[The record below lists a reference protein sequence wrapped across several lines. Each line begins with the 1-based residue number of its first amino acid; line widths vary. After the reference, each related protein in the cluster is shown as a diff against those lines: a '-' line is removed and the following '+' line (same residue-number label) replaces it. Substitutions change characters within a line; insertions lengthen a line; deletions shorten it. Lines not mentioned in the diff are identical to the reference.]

1 MENPSP
7 NYIAR
12 PRDHHHHHHHHHQE
26 EPSDFNL
33 NDWDLKATRISRHNT
48 SSRRFSASNIRSF
61 REDNRSFRSNFTVSS
76 TASSPGY
83 PFKALQARSGY
94 VWECLSPE
102 GFALNSKWSD
112 AEKYISNPLSGQ
124 VPMEC
129 LSAKTLSARSFRNM
143 MTNRIT
149 MSAPLIFSASSNLS
163 YYSVQNNNKLASSN
177 PHENVLQI
185 PIPIQEKK
193 VVGATRD
200 VGVQSTPADLKSS
213 SPSPAST
220 PSIGE
225 RMTKRCGEESG
236 ESPHSNPKM
245 KSEEEIG
252 AKEETG
258 DDEDDEE
265 EEEEEEEGSSMRGS
279 DEREKEDRR
288 RSCRSRQVGCL
299 SWMSKRKQRESHRRP
314 ARNIKVFLSHIRAC
328 S

>member
-1 MENPSP
+1 MENQSP

-12 PRDHHHHHHHHHQE
+12 PRDHHQ

-61 REDNRSFRSNFTVSS
+61 REDNRSFRSNFTISS

-83 PFKALQARSGY
+83 PFKDEIDPSTYSFSTALKALQARSGY
-94 VWECLSPE
+94 AWECLSPE

-143 MTNRIT
+143 MTNRVT
-149 MSAPLIFSASSNLS
+149 MSAPLVFSASSHLS
-163 YYSVQNNNKLASSN
+163 YYSVQTNNKLASSN
-177 PHENVLQI
+177 PQENVLQ
-185 PIPIQEKK
+185 IPIQEKK

-200 VGVQSTPADLKSS
+200 VGVQSTLTDLKSS
-213 SPSPAST
+213 SPSPTST

-236 ESPHSNPKM
+236 ESPHSNSKT
-245 KSEEEIG
+245 KSEEEVG
-252 AKEETG
+252 QVGVKEETV
-258 DDEDDEE
+258 DEE
-265 EEEEEEEGSSMRGS
+265 EGEEGSSMRVS
-279 DEREKEDRR
+279 EERDKEDEPRT
-288 RSCRSRQVGCL
+288 CRSRQVGCL
-299 SWMSKRKQRESHRRP
+299 SWMSKRKQRESHKRP
-314 ARNIKVFLSHIRAC
+314 ARKIKVFLSHIRAC
-328 S
+328 

>member
-1 MENPSP
+1 MENQSS

-12 PRDHHHHHHHHHQE
+12 PRDHHQ
-26 EPSDFNL
+26 EPSSDLNL
-33 NDWDLKATRISRHNT
+33 KDWDLKAARISKHNT

-61 REDNRSFRSNFTVSS
+61 REDNRSFRSNFTISS

-83 PFKALQARSGY
+83 PFRDEIDPSTYSFSTALKALQARSGY

-143 MTNRIT
+143 MTNRIA
-149 MSAPLIFSASSNLS
+149 MSAPLIYSASSHLS
-163 YYSVQNNNKLASSN
+163 YYSIQTNNKLASSN
-177 PHENVLQI
+177 PQENVLQI
-185 PIPIQEKK
+185 PIQEKK
-193 VVGATRD
+193 VARPTRD

-213 SPSPAST
+213 SPTPAST

-225 RMTKRCGEESG
+225 RMTKRCSEESG
-236 ESPHSNPKM
+236 ESSHSNSKM
-245 KSEEEIG
+245 KSEEEAG
-252 AKEETG
+252 ANEETG
-258 DDEDDEE
+258 D
-265 EEEEEEEGSSMRGS
+265 EEEEGSSMRDS
-279 DEREKEDRR
+279 DDREKEDERR
-288 RSCRSRQVGCL
+288 TCRCRQVGCL

-314 ARNIKVFLSHIRAC
+314 ARKIKVFLSHIRAC
-328 S
+328 